1 MACVGQLTLETYV
14 LQFHILMCH
23 NVQHI
28 IASSPGF
35 PVTNFL
41 VVGALFVGVSWV
53 AREATIDIQ
62 KCVSKKMEKTES
74 KYTPVATEEE
84 KQMTSV

>member
-1 MACVGQLTLETYV
+1 
-14 LQFHILMCH
+14 MCQ

-28 IASSPGF
+28 IVFFPGF

-53 AREATIDIQ
+53 AREATINIQ
-62 KCVSKKMEKTES
+62 QCVYKKMKP
-74 KYTPVATEEE
+74 KYTPVATEE
-84 KQMTSV
+84 KQPPV